1 MLLTSLGIQDSCTL
15 LDDVHHLLSS
25 ECGTGYNQFGVS
37 RWNHYG
43 GLLRALVFG
52 SYKLEAYKT
61 IRLEILTMKD
71 CCGEPQ
77 SLHDYFHQVIHVARK
92 QFARY
97 SVHATPCNE
106 GHLGSSIAESSHSSY
121 IAQIGGGSWD
131 NPATQVKDC
140 ILRMQALS
148 NKRASFRDQYSQ
160 QTAASSHTTRDK
172 TVAHMLVKLSKRG
185 FMICEEECK
194 KSTEYF
200 CSSALIDGPEQ
211 KEERRIGA
219 TSHSAR
225 LTNGKNC
232 SCNVFVAYQ
241 VQCQHLFA
249 FHDGESCLSS
259 SIPSSR
265 LSNSQYHPQ
274 IQITPPSC
282 QHGV

>member
-172 TVAHMLVKLSKRG
+172 IR
-185 FMICEEECK
+185 
-194 KSTEYF
+194 
-200 CSSALIDGPEQ
+200 
-211 KEERRIGA
+211 
-219 TSHSAR
+219 
-225 LTNGKNC
+225 
-232 SCNVFVAYQ
+232 
-241 VQCQHLFA
+241 HL
-249 FHDGESCLSS
+249 
-259 SIPSSR
+259 
-265 LSNSQYHPQ
+265 
-274 IQITPPSC
+274 
-282 QHGV
+282 